1 MSFLDASRGAG
12 RLGASVLLCVA
23 CSGSPFRGGYAARDT
38 SIAGTRIVSS
48 FVPGACED
56 ASHADIEPD
65 FSALELVQSSTGR
78 PLLLEHRHGYALL
91 VVENFFD
98 EGPFLVFELIVKSDD
113 LVRKWR
119 VPRSS
124 GSTGTLEVG
133 RRLTEHRKGDGFEA
147 GLASTRFFCS
157 LVPKASDLPASSTNP
172 AP

>member
-1 MSFLDASRGAG
+1 MSLTSASRGAWL
-12 RLGASVLLCVA
+12 LGTGALLCAA

-38 SIAGTRIVSS
+38 SLAGTRMVSS

-65 FSALELVQSSTGR
+65 FGSVELVQSKTGR

-91 VVENFFD
+91 VVQNFFD
-98 EGPFLVFELIVKSDD
+98 EGPFLVFELLVKSDN

-119 VPRSS
+119 IPRSS

-133 RRLTEHRKGDGFEA
+133 RQLTEHRKGDGFEA
-147 GLASTRFFCS
+147 GLASSRMFCS